1 VHPTTLGGSE
11 DYATVVPKIERTSRG
26 VKVTRW
32 TINTEAPGFIQKVR
46 PFPGRVDRWNIYD
59 FVMPGVLLMDSGMAL
74 TGTGAPEGRR
84 VDAAEFRGCQALTPE
99 TANSTHYFFAH
110 PHNFLMAMDSGFKM
124 VSLGIDSALS
134 QFRWMV
140 NKQIDAEAKS
150 DASA

>member
-1 VHPTTLGGSE
+1 
-11 DYATVVPKIERTSRG
+11 
-26 VKVTRW
+26 
-32 TINTEAPGFIQKVR
+32 
-46 PFPGRVDRWNIYD
+46 
-59 FVMPGVLLMDSGMAL
+59 MPGVLLMDSGMAL

-110 PHNFLMAMDSGFKM
+110 PHNFLIDRPDVTTSIHQSVVTAFDEDRAMIQAQQARLAMDSGFKM